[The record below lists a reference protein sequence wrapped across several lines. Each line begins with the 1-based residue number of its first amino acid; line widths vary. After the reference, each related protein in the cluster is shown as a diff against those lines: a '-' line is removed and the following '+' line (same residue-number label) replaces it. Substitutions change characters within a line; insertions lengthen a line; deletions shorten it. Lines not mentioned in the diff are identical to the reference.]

1 MKNSITGRN
10 FDRGTAVTLE
20 FLLNK
25 YDENNQINADDIEV
39 EAFAS
44 SMREYVTEKYNSLI
58 AKKETPEDVAIFLA
72 QIKPMIG
79 KSMHDDAVDVEM
91 AKELVMTF
99 QNIMEAPIPE

>member
-10 FDRGTAVTLE
+10 FDRSTAVMLE

-25 YDENNQINADDIEV
+25 YDENNQIDADDIEV

-44 SMREYVTEKYNSLI
+44 SMREYVTEKYSSLI
-58 AKKETPEDVAIFLA
+58 VKKETPEDVVIFLA
-72 QIKPMIG
+72 KIKPMIG

>member
-1 MKNSITGRN
+1 MKNSMNGRN
-10 FDRGTAVTLE
+10 FNRGTAVMLE

-25 YDENNQINADDIEV
+25 YDENNEIDADDIEV

-44 SMREYVTEKYNSLI
+44 SMRDYVTEKYSNLI

-72 QIKPMIG
+72 RIKPMIG
-79 KSMHDDAVDVEM
+79 KSMHDDTVDAEM
-91 AKELVMTF
+91 AKELVVTF